1 MKSSL
6 PAEVSWFVSGRERE
20 VCDARLRMTRD
31 GDARRVYRMQGS
43 MGYFSLD
50 WAVGSVGLV
59 FSSAA
64 SSKTA
69 KPSLR
74 VLCCSV
80 RASCPTVLNLSPTT
94 GSDC

>member
-1 MKSSL
+1 
-6 PAEVSWFVSGRERE
+6 
-20 VCDARLRMTRD
+20 MTRD
-31 GDARRVYRMQGS
+31 GDAGRVYMMQGS

-50 WAVGSVGLV
+50 WAARSVGLV

-74 VLCCSV
+74 VFCCSV
-80 RASCPTVLNLSPTT
+80 HASCLTILNLSPRQ
-94 GSDC
+94 DRIANKVEYVCEWI